1 MVQAAGS
8 GFERIIIYIYL
19 MVFLALTVGLI
30 PFVLEASN
38 TQASIDIDRLEGA
51 GYVVL
56 SAGEYAIIDAKLD
69 ALKVSADLAVT
80 NAEAAVVAA
89 QTAAD
94 KVDLFNSAEVYLFPT
109 TSNLLCTLTAGNTN
123 VWSAWVELEDSDATT
138 LSSAFAVDAGY
149 VSDMLFF
156 LPSDAADGYNV
167 ELSYGVANTT
177 LGRVSFYALASGDI
191 AYVLP
196 IKSRRVPAGET
207 IYYRM
212 QSTGA
217 NNATVQARLRYFY
230 E

>member
-1 MVQAAGS
+1 MAKDVPS

-38 TQASIDIDRLEGA
+38 TQASIDRLEGA

-56 SAGEYAIIDAKLD
+56 AAGEYAIIDAKLD